1 MAVKKERGTMRS
13 YVFTDREREILKT
26 WVDKKERLEGFNRL
40 RYNTRRDA
48 ITLIED
54 MELMLSAIAVNFPE
68 VNFATIKCGEIKQMA
83 KEWQKRGYA
92 NKIPRA

>member
-1 MAVKKERGTMRS
+1 MRS

-83 KEWQKRGYA
+83 TEWQKMGYTY
-92 NKIPRA
+92 KIPRA